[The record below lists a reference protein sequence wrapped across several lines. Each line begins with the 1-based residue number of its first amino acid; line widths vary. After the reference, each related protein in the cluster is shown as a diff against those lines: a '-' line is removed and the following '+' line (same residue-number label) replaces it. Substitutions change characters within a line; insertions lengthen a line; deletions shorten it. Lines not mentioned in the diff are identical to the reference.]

1 MGGNWA
7 FLLAQ
12 KKKESVFKSGDL
24 GSIPAFTKSPGEG
37 NGYPRQYS
45 CLENSKDRGAWRAM
59 VHRVMKRVGYDCVAN
74 TFTFISIEATGLR
87 LFLLLLTNGPRT
99 AEGMCISSPWLTHAL
114 GDSVLVWR
122 DQNPSFQRVTWH
134 KLTARLFNC

>member
-1 MGGNWA
+1 MGD
-7 FLLAQ
+7 FLGGSDG
-12 KKKESVFKSGDL
+12 KETACNAGDP
-24 GSIPAFTKSPGEG
+24 GSIPGLGRSPGEEHG
-37 NGYPRQYS
+37 NPRQYS